1 MQDMLNLLKN
11 ESDSNQETTNFN
23 TNFKKTSVTSYFL
36 ILLQGTLK
44 LHISVVHEKKKPF
57 MCDLCGSSNSTRQ
70 RLKRH
75 IEVVHKGIKKH
86 QCSIC
91 EARFSSTYNMRLHI
105 ASTHE
110 KKKLYQCSL
119 CSDSFDRKENL
130 VSHIT
135 SVHSLE
141 PTSPDRSETFFHTPF
156 HE

>member
-1 MQDMLNLLKN
+1 M
-11 ESDSNQETTNFN
+11 
-23 TNFKKTSVTSYFL
+23 
-36 ILLQGTLK
+36 
-44 LHISVVHEKKKPF
+44 VHEKKKPF

-75 IEVVHKGIKKH
+75 IETVHKGIKKH

-105 ASTHE
+105 ASAHE

-119 CSDSFDRKENL
+119 CSDSFARKENL
-130 VSHIT
+130 MSHIT
-135 SVHSLE
+135 SVHPLQ

-156 HE
+156 HKWPPYYYIITFIGAKFEESLNKYTSIEVSIELDQ